1 MSSSISEV
9 NSSIFVD
16 IQKLHEVPVPTNQE
30 PSQSEIPTSG
40 YSQNIEGIAMMAD
53 AVSGLASVG
62 TTYPDD
68 TLLRSM
74 M

>member
-1 MSSSISEV
+1 
-9 NSSIFVD
+9 
-16 IQKLHEVPVPTNQE
+16 
-30 PSQSEIPTSG
+30 
-40 YSQNIEGIAMMAD
+40 MMANK
-53 AVSGLASVG
+53 VSGLASVG